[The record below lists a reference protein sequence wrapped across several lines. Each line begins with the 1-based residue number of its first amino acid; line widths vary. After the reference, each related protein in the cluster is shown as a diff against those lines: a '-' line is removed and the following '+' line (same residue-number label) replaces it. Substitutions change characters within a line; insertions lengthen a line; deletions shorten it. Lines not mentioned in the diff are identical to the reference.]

1 MNPTDVTAPMVA
13 TVPDAP
19 VVQPIELPTV
29 MDVPDMMRTFR
40 VSRSYFYKLNKL
52 GRFKDLEFK
61 PQLSKRKKWSGV
73 KVAAY
78 LRGERVK

>member
-1 MNPTDVTAPMVA
+1 MVA
-13 TVPDAP
+13 SVSDAP
-19 VVQPIELPTV
+19 VVQPIDLPTV
-29 MDVPDMMRTFR
+29 MNVPDMLRAFR